1 MTEEDAFDTRLTLE
15 FSEENGYFDKPIQ
28 QAAAEPRVGFTTLKK
43 VCRMNNI
50 GRWPFRKRSSLN
62 RLIEKTCKYFAGD
75 LQQCAEA
82 LAQLEAQ
89 HSVLRSIFKLDYK
102 CKKIARDRRA
112 PRVTALPALEKVQT
126 IPCVSWMNSMLG
138 DGLASASDKSPI
150 IFNTAARLTVGGR
163 FVQQVCQSKSCSS
176 HSIVGWMYGLE
187 DDGLVQ
193 ALGMEEAEID
203 ENDAWAVISAYFEEK
218 GLVRQQLDSFNDFIN
233 TSLQEI
239 VDENNLITVIPQSQH
254 VPGLQV
260 EHDVEKKYEVRFVK
274 QMCPS
279 HSGKSGKLAISAAV
293 VEFGQIYLSKPV
305 FIEAD
310 GETAVLFPKE
320 ARLRNITYAAPLYVD
335 LERRDKVVHPDG
347 SEEVEETPYPKVFLG
362 EVPIMLRSDYC
373 NLNSK
378 SERDLCDLG
387 ECPYD
392 QGGYFVINGSEKVL
406 IAQERMANNHVYVFR
421 KSQPSKYAYVAE
433 CRSVVEGSTRTV
445 STMQAKMLS
454 RAGQKGAGQCIR
466 ASIPYVRADI
476 PILIIFRALG
486 FVADKDILEHIVY
499 DFDDT
504 AMMEA
509 LRPSIEEAFPIQSQ
523 EVALDYIG
531 KRGSTIGATR
541 DARIQYARELLQKE
555 LLPHIGMEEF
565 CETKKAYFF
574 GYVIHRLLLV
584 SLSRREEDDRDHYGN
599 KRLDLGGPL
608 LANLFRQLFR
618 KLSKDVRGYV
628 QKCVDKGKEI
638 NLTSAVN
645 KDTITRGLRYS
656 LATGNWGVVGVG
668 EVRPGV
674 SQVLNRLTYAS
685 TLSHLRRINSPIG
698 REGKIAKPRQLHNS
712 QWGMICPA
720 ETPEGQACGL
730 VKNLALMTYISVGC
744 ASNPVCELCW
754 KHVVLAATCR
764 ALTMCQLL
772 PQEWATED
780 LEEISPSVIPK
791 ATKIFVNGVWV
802 GIHRDPQT
810 LVETLRAMRRQVDIS
825 TEVGVVHDIRLQ
837 ELRLYT
843 DYGRCCRPL
852 FIVEDQAIKVKKRD
866 IINLQNRD
874 ETGFTWQSMIEAGY
888 IEYVDVEEEETTMI
902 AMFIN
907 DLRLAPEDAATSS
920 NIALCTHC
928 EIHPAMI
935 LGVCASIVP
944 FPDHN
949 QSPRNTYQ
957 SAMGKQA
964 MGMYV
969 TNYQVRMD
977 TQGYVL
983 YYPQKPLVTTRNME
997 YLHFRELPAGINTI
1011 VAIACYSGYN
1021 QEDSTMMNQ
1030 SSVDRGIFRSI
1041 FYRSYKTEEKKQGSL
1056 VQESI
1061 ERPNREITA
1070 GTRHGTYDKLD
1081 DDGIAPPGTRV
1092 SGGDASTALRHSESG
1107 MIDSVLVTT
1116 GADGQRFVKMRVRSI
1131 RVPQVGDKFAS
1142 RHGQKGTI
1150 GITYTQEDMPF
1161 SMEGISPDLIINPH
1175 AIPSRMTI
1183 GHLVEALMSKVAAC
1197 MGKEGD
1203 ATPFTSV
1210 TVDNISAAL
1219 HRCGYQSRGWE
1230 VMYNGHTGRQLQ
1242 AQIFLNPTY
1251 YQRLKHMVDDKIHSR
1266 GRGPVQILTRQP
1278 VEGRARDGGLR
1289 FGEMERDCIISHGAA
1304 AFLKE
1309 RLYDQSD
1316 AYRVHICSSCGLIA
1330 VANLKKNQFY
1340 CTACKNTTGI
1350 VQVFIP
1356 YACKLL
1362 FQELMA
1368 IRAAYYLSYRSVT
1381 MTYMAVGWSGTR
1393 ELAVVSSERVR
1404 YVAPGGAAPGNARA
1418 ERLNTVQPDPEDA
1431 AMRCGATKG
1440 NWCGQYWAQEA
1451 VPSRPPPLGTK
1462 PCLWGHPAT
1471 CNFVGVCD
1479 ALMGVCRCP
1488 AGWMG
1493 DDCSVRIKRPC
1504 SQWGRAHGF
1513 EPYIEP
1519 TDPRLGGMTLACADL
1534 CDEDIAH
1541 CYCNETYAYG
1551 RIPADVHSPP
1561 GTPPL
1566 RFGRPIPHNCRR
1578 NTGFDGSPG
1587 KFGTVD
1593 TDTLYGEKGW
1603 CQAEEPE
1610 VSCPCLL
1617 DGVGG
1622 KTCSVFHEAFCPNQ
1636 CNGHGE
1642 CNLGFCKCQAGWWGH
1657 DCAYRMQGVPW
1668 SPAWDPPLP
1677 TRKRPFIYVYE
1688 LPPIYNAVLLSYRTE
1703 KAHCVVR
1710 FFDEH
1715 NRTIMNDPHLHNLET
1730 GLHEMLLQSEHRTL
1744 DPSEADYFY
1753 VPVYSR
1759 CLIYPVAFATDFPYF
1774 HGGPAASRIGAAT
1787 NLLLEVFHW
1796 IRSHHPWWDRSGGR
1810 DHIILS
1816 VHDEGS
1822 CWIPA
1827 ALRPAIILSHWG
1839 RTDFPHIS
1847 QTSFGPDNY
1856 SLNITHPVWQPEG
1869 HLGKLGA
1876 FPCYDPRKDLTVP
1889 LMWSPNKYGSSPL
1902 LGAPTRERHIL
1913 AFFKGRVMEDK
1924 PAYSRGTRQ
1933 FLAKMTRDNNW
1944 WGKHRIHVGDAM
1956 PKGNISESV
1965 SYSEAL
1971 ASSVFCFSLM
1981 GEGCIPVLIHDE
1993 VEPSWN
1999 SLLAVETYS
2008 VRIAHK
2014 DMERVPEIL
2023 RDFSEEEI
2031 ARMQANVARVWRRHI
2046 WTGYRPY
2053 NKMVEQLLTE
2063 RRNGTAPVLSRPQQ
2077 PADYDPAQDD
2087 ALDTLI
2093 QWLYARLND
2102 LGAHARGLYDE
2113 LQALPEGLCSSFP
2126 DLAADFLAG
2135 VFKPRQRSRQPSVGF
2150 RCERRFGLTAAA
2162 QRRVLVPFKLPA
2174 DALRP
2179 AGIGLNAASFAL
2191 SDACLASMQA
2201 ALANLSDEAAGAEAA
2216 ATSADSWGNLALSAL
2231 SAVTQTKPHDGDR
2244 RSVPSL
2250 ARQLSVRPGPTHLLK
2265 CQRVV
2270 LGCCACKHQ
2279 RQCSQQPEAP
2289 AESNLRRDQCR
2300 LQQDAAPRLKLIH
2313 SQTRLLEWSAA

>member
-1 MTEEDAFDTRLTLE
+1 MEE
-15 FSEENGYFDKPIQ
+15 Q
-28 QAAAEPRVGFTTLKK
+28 QFAETSR
-43 VCRMNNI
+43 
-50 GRWPFRKRSSLN
+50 
-62 RLIEKTCKYFAGD
+62 
-75 LQQCAEA
+75 
-82 LAQLEAQ
+82 
-89 HSVLRSIFKLDYK
+89 
-102 CKKIARDRRA
+102 
-112 PRVTALPALEKVQT
+112 
-126 IPCVSWMNSMLG
+126 
-138 DGLASASDKSPI
+138 
-150 IFNTAARLTVGGR
+150 
-163 FVQQVCQSKSCSS
+163 
-176 HSIVGWMYGLE
+176 
-187 DDGLVQ
+187 
-193 ALGMEEAEID
+193 EEAEID

-239 VDENNLITVIPQSQH
+239 VDENKLITIKPQSQH
-254 VPGLQV
+254 VPGVQV
-260 EHDVEKKYEVRFVK
+260 DDDVERSYE
-274 QMCPS
+274 
-279 HSGKSGKLAISAAV
+279 I
-293 VEFGQIYLSKPV
+293 EFEQIYLSKPI

-320 ARLRNITYAAPLYVD
+320 ARLRNLTYAAPLYVD
-335 LERRDKVVHPDG
+335 LERRDKVLHPDG
-347 SEEVEETPYPKVFLG
+347 NEEVEVIPYPKIYLG
-362 EVPIMLRSDYC
+362 DVPIMLRSDYC
-373 NLNSK
+373 NLSGK

-421 KSQPSKYAYVAE
+421 KSQPSKYAYIGE

-445 STMQAKMLS
+445 STMQVKMLS

-499 DFDDT
+499 DFGDT
-504 AMMEA
+504 GMMEA

-531 KRGSTIGATR
+531 KRGSTIGATKET
-541 DARIQYARELLQKE
+541 RIQYARELLQKE

-584 SLSRREEDDRDHYGN
+584 ALGRREEDDRDHYGN

-638 NLTSAVN
+638 NLTSAIN
-645 KDTITRGLRYS
+645 KDTISRGLRYS
-656 LATGNWGVVGVG
+656 LATGNWGVVGAG
-668 EVRPGV
+668 EIRPGV
-674 SQVLNRLTYAS
+674 SQVLNRLSYAS
-685 TLSHLRRINSPIG
+685 MLSHLRRINSPIG
-698 REGKIAKPRQLHNS
+698 REGKIAKPRQLHNT

-744 ASNPVCELCW
+744 ASNPVLDF
-754 KHVVLAATCR
+754 L
-764 ALTMCQLL
+764 
-772 PQEWATED
+772 QEWATED

-802 GIHRDPQT
+802 GIHREPQT
-810 LVETLRAMRRQVDIS
+810 LVDTLRAMRRQVDVS

-866 IINLQNRD
+866 IINLQNRE

-907 DLRLAPEDAATSS
+907 DLRLARTGEDGGSS
-920 NIALCTHC
+920 IAMYTHC

-1030 SSVDRGIFRSI
+1030 SSIDRGIFRSI

-1070 GTRHGTYDKLD
+1070 GVRHGTYDKLD

-1092 SGGDASTALRHSESG
+1092 SGDDIVIGKTSPIADDGSGMPQRYSKKDASTALRHSESG

-1116 GADGQRFVKMRVRSI
+1116 GSDGQRFVKMRVRSVRI
-1131 RVPQVGDKFAS
+1131 PQVGDKFAS

-1161 SMEGISPDLIINPH
+1161 SIDGISPDLIINPH

-1183 GHLVEALMSKVAAC
+1183 GHMVEALMSKVASL

-1210 TVDNISAAL
+1210 TVENISAAL

-1304 AFLKE
+1304 SFLKE

-1316 AYRVHICSSCGLIA
+1316 AYRVHVCSTCGLIA

-1368 IRAAYYLSYRSVT
+1368 
-1381 MTYMAVGWSGTR
+1381 M
-1393 ELAVVSSERVR
+1393 
-1404 YVAPGGAAPGNARA
+1404 
-1418 ERLNTVQPDPEDA
+1418 
-1431 AMRCGATKG
+1431 
-1440 NWCGQYWAQEA
+1440 
-1451 VPSRPPPLGTK
+1451 
-1462 PCLWGHPAT
+1462 
-1471 CNFVGVCD
+1471 
-1479 ALMGVCRCP
+1479 
-1488 AGWMG
+1488 
-1493 DDCSVRIKRPC
+1493 
-1504 SQWGRAHGF
+1504 
-1513 EPYIEP
+1513 
-1519 TDPRLGGMTLACADL
+1519 
-1534 CDEDIAH
+1534 
-1541 CYCNETYAYG
+1541 
-1551 RIPADVHSPP
+1551 
-1561 GTPPL
+1561 
-1566 RFGRPIPHNCRR
+1566 
-1578 NTGFDGSPG
+1578 
-1587 KFGTVD
+1587 
-1593 TDTLYGEKGW
+1593 
-1603 CQAEEPE
+1603 
-1610 VSCPCLL
+1610 
-1617 DGVGG
+1617 
-1622 KTCSVFHEAFCPNQ
+1622 
-1636 CNGHGE
+1636 
-1642 CNLGFCKCQAGWWGH
+1642 
-1657 DCAYRMQGVPW
+1657 
-1668 SPAWDPPLP
+1668 
-1677 TRKRPFIYVYE
+1677 
-1688 LPPIYNAVLLSYRTE
+1688 
-1703 KAHCVVR
+1703 
-1710 FFDEH
+1710 
-1715 NRTIMNDPHLHNLET
+1715 
-1730 GLHEMLLQSEHRTL
+1730 
-1744 DPSEADYFY
+1744 
-1753 VPVYSR
+1753 
-1759 CLIYPVAFATDFPYF
+1759 
-1774 HGGPAASRIGAAT
+1774 
-1787 NLLLEVFHW
+1787 
-1796 IRSHHPWWDRSGGR
+1796 
-1810 DHIILS
+1810 
-1816 VHDEGS
+1816 
-1822 CWIPA
+1822 
-1827 ALRPAIILSHWG
+1827 
-1839 RTDFPHIS
+1839 
-1847 QTSFGPDNY
+1847 
-1856 SLNITHPVWQPEG
+1856 
-1869 HLGKLGA
+1869 
-1876 FPCYDPRKDLTVP
+1876 
-1889 LMWSPNKYGSSPL
+1889 
-1902 LGAPTRERHIL
+1902 
-1913 AFFKGRVMEDK
+1913 
-1924 PAYSRGTRQ
+1924 
-1933 FLAKMTRDNNW
+1933 
-1944 WGKHRIHVGDAM
+1944 
-1956 PKGNISESV
+1956 
-1965 SYSEAL
+1965 
-1971 ASSVFCFSLM
+1971 
-1981 GEGCIPVLIHDE
+1981 CI
-1993 VEPSWN
+1993 
-1999 SLLAVETYS
+1999 
-2008 VRIAHK
+2008 
-2014 DMERVPEIL
+2014 
-2023 RDFSEEEI
+2023 
-2031 ARMQANVARVWRRHI
+2031 
-2046 WTGYRPY
+2046 
-2053 NKMVEQLLTE
+2053 
-2063 RRNGTAPVLSRPQQ
+2063 
-2077 PADYDPAQDD
+2077 
-2087 ALDTLI
+2087 
-2093 QWLYARLND
+2093 
-2102 LGAHARGLYDE
+2102 
-2113 LQALPEGLCSSFP
+2113 
-2126 DLAADFLAG
+2126 
-2135 VFKPRQRSRQPSVGF
+2135 
-2150 RCERRFGLTAAA
+2150 
-2162 QRRVLVPFKLPA
+2162 
-2174 DALRP
+2174 
-2179 AGIGLNAASFAL
+2179 
-2191 SDACLASMQA
+2191 
-2201 ALANLSDEAAGAEAA
+2201 
-2216 ATSADSWGNLALSAL
+2216 
-2231 SAVTQTKPHDGDR
+2231 
-2244 RSVPSL
+2244 
-2250 ARQLSVRPGPTHLLK
+2250 
-2265 CQRVV
+2265 
-2270 LGCCACKHQ
+2270 
-2279 RQCSQQPEAP
+2279 
-2289 AESNLRRDQCR
+2289 
-2300 LQQDAAPRLKLIH
+2300 APRMVF
-2313 SQTRLLEWSAA
+2313 